1 MKIERILHIELG
13 AEHGDVIAWMRS
25 LPERSIN
32 QTVNEILSSESR
44 GKIRQIPH
52 QFSSTKEQEPLS
64 CRLVIRDTAALD
76 FVAKIPKG
84 EIKNTLVK
92 VIRKHIRKNQELPP
106 KSVGIHGELFLTKL
120 GEFIEKAKAKEAQ
133 YAGVPSKYSKL
144 CEANEKAYRTLLDEI
159 LGCYKSVDENQGDAN
174 LRNLDCGVIIQT
186 AFDSV
191 FGIIETPMAAV
202 ATFSRDENHIP
213 TQPVPAA
220 DENSLIFVSDEEP
233 DWWDEDYDEDDV

>member
-1 MKIERILHIELG
+1 MKVERILHIELG

-25 LPERSIN
+25 LSERTIN

-64 CRLVIRDTAALD
+64 CRFVIRDTAALD

-106 KSVGIHGELFLTKL
+106 KPIGIHGELFLTKL
-120 GEFIEKAKAKEAQ
+120 GEFIEKAKAKESQ
-133 YAGVPSKYSKL
+133 YSGVPNKYSKL

-159 LGCYKSVDENQGDAN
+159 LGCYKSVDENQGNAN
-174 LRNLDCGVIIQT
+174 LRNLDCDGIIQSV
-186 AFDSV
+186 FNSV
-191 FGIIETPMAAV
+191 FGSIEVPPAPAANH
-202 ATFSRDENHIP
+202 SRDENPIP
-213 TQPVPAA
+213 ATTVPAA
-220 DENSLIFVSDEEP
+220 KENTPIFVSDEEP
-233 DWWDEDYDEDDV
+233 DWWYEDYDEDDV

>member
-1 MKIERILHIELG
+1 MKAERILHIELG
-13 AEHGDVIAWMRS
+13 ADHGDVIAWMRS
-25 LPERSIN
+25 LPERTIN

-44 GKIRQIPH
+44 GKIRRIPH
-52 QFSSTKEQEPLS
+52 QFSSTNEQESLS

-84 EIKNTLVK
+84 EMKNILVK

-106 KSVGIHGELFLTKL
+106 EPIGIHGELFLTKL

-133 YAGVPSKYSKL
+133 YSGVPNKYSKL
-144 CEANEKAYRTLLDEI
+144 CEAYEKAYHTLLDEI

-174 LRNLDCGVIIQT
+174 LRSLDCDRIIQSV
-186 AFDSV
+186 FNSV
-191 FGIIETPMAAV
+191 FGSIEVPPAPV
-202 ATFSRDENHIP
+202 ANNSRDENPIP
-213 TQPVPAA
+213 ATTVPAA
-220 DENSLIFVSDEEP
+220 NENTTIFVSDEEP

>member
-1 MKIERILHIELG
+1 MRAEKILHIELG

-25 LPERSIN
+25 LPERTIN

-44 GKIRQIPH
+44 GKIRRIPH
-52 QFSSTKEQEPLS
+52 QFSSTNEQESLS

-106 KSVGIHGELFLTKL
+106 EPIGIHGELFLTKL
-120 GEFIEKAKAKEAQ
+120 GEFIEKAKAKESE
-133 YAGVPSKYSKL
+133 YAGVPNKYSKL
-144 CEANEKAYRTLLDEI
+144 CEANEKAYCALLDEI

-174 LRNLDCGVIIQT
+174 LRALDCDKIIQSV
-186 AFDSV
+186 FESV
-191 FGIIETPMAAV
+191 FGIIEVPLAPV
-202 ATFSRDENHIP
+202 ANHSRDENPIP
-213 TQPVPAA
+213 ANVVPAA
-220 DENSLIFVSDEEP
+220 NENTSIFVSDEEP